1 MTREIR
7 IAMAIIGMVLFL
19 TSAFGWNTRAGFI
32 IELACAGLLVLLTV
46 ACEEKSKQKR
56 ERWK

>member
-1 MTREIR
+1 
-7 IAMAIIGMVLFL
+7 MAIIGMVLFL
-19 TSAFGWNTRAGFI
+19 TLAFGWNTRAGFI

>member
-7 IAMAIIGMVLFL
+7 IAMASIGMVLFL
-19 TSAFGWNTRAGFI
+19 TLAFGWNTRAGFI
-32 IELACAGLLVLLTV
+32 IELVCAGLLVLLTV

>member
-1 MTREIR
+1 
-7 IAMAIIGMVLFL
+7 MAIIGMVLFL
-19 TSAFGWNTRAGFI
+19 TLAFGWNTRAGFI
-32 IELACAGLLVLLTV
+32 IELVCSGLLVLLTV

>member
-19 TSAFGWNTRAGFI
+19 TLAFGWNTRAGFI
-32 IELACAGLLVLLTV
+32 IQLACAGLLVLLTV

>member
-7 IAMAIIGMVLFL
+7 IVMAIIGMVLFL
-19 TSAFGWNTRAGFI
+19 TLAFGWNTRAGFI

-46 ACEEKSKQKR
+46 ACEEKSKQER

>member
-19 TSAFGWNTRAGFI
+19 TLALGWNTRAGFI